1 MARTTRGKPIIAF
14 RLPPDEIARVKTVAE
29 RQDLTVSEWVRRLVR
44 DHLDRVGVAGS
55 ERERAA

>member
-14 RLPPDEIARVKTVAE
+14 RLPQDEIAQVKTVAE

-44 DHLDRVGVAGS
+44 DHLVEADGRAREERVA
-55 ERERAA
+55 